1 MSPAGKLM
9 FFQYLLKMSGQF
21 VTPQTGEMILKN
33 SSSLSLIM
41 LPPKQHKAYI
51 DFYDAVRDQGDL
63 DERTVA
69 IVGLTAAISR
79 EFMP

>member
-1 MSPAGKLM
+1 
-9 FFQYLLKMSGQF
+9 
-21 VTPQTGEMILKN
+21 
-33 SSSLSLIM
+33 M

-79 EFMP
+79 ECMP